1 VRRMDR
7 CYRADPIRCW
17 LCFGFVLIFL
27 LIPILGFFLNMI
39 VFAFFVTGVAVLLI
53 AWVIFCAHA
62 RFKGRERS
70 KEVHDEDR

>member
-1 VRRMDR
+1 
-7 CYRADPIRCW
+7 
-17 LCFGFVLIFL
+17 
-27 LIPILGFFLNMI
+27 MI

-70 KEVHDEDR
+70 KEGYDGPLVVVD

>member
-1 VRRMDR
+1 LTS
-7 CYRADPIRCW
+7 P
-17 LCFGFVLIFL
+17 LTS
-27 LIPILGFFLNMI
+27 ILGFSLNMI

-70 KEVHDEDR
+70 KEDYDGPLVVVD